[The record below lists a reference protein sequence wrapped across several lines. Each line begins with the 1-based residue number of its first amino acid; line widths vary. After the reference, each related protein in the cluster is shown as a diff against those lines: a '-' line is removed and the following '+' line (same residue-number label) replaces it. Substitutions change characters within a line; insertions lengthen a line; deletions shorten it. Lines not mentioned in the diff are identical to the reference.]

1 MRYTRS
7 IPSESQY
14 LTSTAVIMGEIMKVV
29 VSSLLIL
36 RSGDQLGA
44 IFSNPTELMKT
55 GVPAF
60 LYLIQNN
67 LQYIAV
73 SNMNAA
79 TYQVTYQLKI
89 LSTAMMSVLILNK
102 SISGTKWLALGILT
116 AGVAAVQISGMPSG
130 HAAAAPQPNIDMSV
144 GFAATIAACC
154 CSGLAGVYFEKI
166 LKKSEVSL
174 WTRNVQLGLYSIAI
188 GLVGY
193 RYELSGMAEGAR
205 PAGGFLHGYTGLTWA
220 NIAVQSCGGLIIAVV
235 IKFAD
240 NILKNFATAISIIL
254 SAFVSWLF
262 MGFQLSWLF
271 VLGVALVNYAVY
283 LYGQPAPPAPKTTL
297 AEPMQPLFQNR
308 V

>member
-1 MRYTRS
+1 
-7 IPSESQY
+7 
-14 LTSTAVIMGEIMKVV
+14 MKVL
-29 VSSLLIL
+29 VSTVLLYRAGDKFESIL
-36 RSGDQLGA
+36 
-44 IFSNPTELMKT
+44 SNPLELLKT

-73 SNMNAA
+73 SNMSAA

-89 LSTAMMSVLILNK
+89 LSTAVMSVLILNK
-102 SISGTKWLALGILT
+102 KISCSKWLALAILT
-116 AGVAAVQISGMPSG
+116 AGVAAVQISSMPSG
-130 HAAAAPQPNIDMSV
+130 SNTAPQPNINMTV

-154 CSGLAGVYFEKI
+154 CSGLAGVYFERI

-174 WTRNVQLGLYSIAI
+174 WTRNVQLGLYSIVI
-188 GLVGY
+188 GLAGY
-193 RYELSGMAEGAR
+193 HYELGGMAEQ
-205 PAGGFLHGYTGLTWA
+205 PVGGFFHGYTSLTWF
-220 NIAVQSCGGLIIAVV
+220 NIAVQSGGGLIIAVV

-254 SAFVSWLF
+254 SASVSWLF
-262 MGFQLSWLF
+262 MGFELSWLF

-283 LYGQPAPPAPKTTL
+283 LYGRPDAPL
-297 AEPMQPLFQNR
+297 ASLKADASDMAKPLYRDSNSR